1 MAQRN
6 PFEEIM
12 RARQIFRNREF
23 LRHTYV
29 PDRLLHRD
37 EQVRQLAR
45 ILAAPL
51 RGETPSNILVYGKP
65 GTGKTATV
73 RYVGRELEAASS
85 GAPLRTSVV
94 YLNCEIV
101 NTHYR
106 VLASLAEGLL
116 ERMNN
121 GPNRTD
127 LPRIPKTGWPVDEV
141 YRTLL
146 KILEMDGGLHV
157 VVLDEIDKLVR
168 RDGGDVLYSLTR
180 INLELRKAKT
190 CLIGISNNLNF
201 MDLLDAR
208 VRSSLGGEEV
218 IFPPYN
224 AKQLSDILEERAS
237 MSFCDGVVAD
247 GVIPLCAAY
256 AAREHGDARRAL
268 DLLRVAGETAEAEG
282 AEQVTVEHVR
292 KAHERLEQDHMVEII
307 RTLPLQSKLVLL
319 AVSLLAQRGPRP
331 VISGEVYECYRDV
344 CHRTGMEP
352 LTRRRVSD
360 LISELDLLGIIDAKI
375 VNKGRYGRTKEVKL
389 NVHPL
394 QVQAVIQE
402 DAMLA
407 APASD
412 LLTVPLR

>member
-1 MAQRN
+1 MQRN

-12 RARQIFRNREF
+12 RSRPIFKNREF

-29 PDRLLHRD
+29 PERLLHRD
-37 EQVRQLAR
+37 EQLRQLAR

-73 RYVGRELEAASS
+73 RYIGRELEAASAS
-85 GAPLRTSVV
+85 APLRTTVL

-106 VLASLAEGLL
+106 VLASLADILL
-116 ERMNN
+116 ERM
-121 GPNRTD
+121 GTTSPD
-127 LPRIPKTGWPVDEV
+127 LPRVPRTGWPVDEV

-146 KILEMDGGLHV
+146 RILERKGGLFV
-157 VVLDEIDKLVR
+157 IVLDEMDKLVKR
-168 RDGGDVLYSLTR
+168 NGGDALYSLTR
-180 INLELRKAKT
+180 MNLELRNAKT
-190 CLIGISNNLNF
+190 CLVGISNNLSF

-224 AKQLSDILEERAS
+224 ARQLGDILEERAK
-237 MSFCDGVVAD
+237 MSFCEGVVSD

-292 KAHERLEQDHMVEII
+292 RAHEKLEQDHMVEVM

-319 AVSLLAQRGPRP
+319 AISLLAQRRPRP
-331 VISGEVYECYRDV
+331 LISGEVYECYREV
-344 CHRTGMEP
+344 CLRTGVEP

-360 LISELDLLGIIDAKI
+360 LVSELDLLGIIDARI
-375 VNKGRYGRTKEVKL
+375 VNKGRYGRTKEIKL

-394 QVQAVIQE
+394 QVQAVVQE
-402 DAMLA
+402 DAILA
-407 APASD
+407 VSD
-412 LLTVPLR
+412 LLTMSVR